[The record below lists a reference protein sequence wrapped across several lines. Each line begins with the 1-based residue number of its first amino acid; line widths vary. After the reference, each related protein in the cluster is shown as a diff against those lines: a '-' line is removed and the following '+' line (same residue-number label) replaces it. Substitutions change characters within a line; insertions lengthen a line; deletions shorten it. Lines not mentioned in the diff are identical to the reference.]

1 MLSYIMIRRA
11 ASTIG
16 SASVRAMKPSRIRA
30 TKAAI
35 TLTPSAINR
44 IKELVAES
52 PDSAGVKIGVKERGC
67 NGLSYTLKY
76 IDEIQRFD
84 EVVEQD
90 GVKVVIDS
98 RAQLSL
104 LGSEMD
110 YVRDKLASE
119 FVFNNPNIKGTCGCG
134 ESFHI

>member
-1 MLSYIMIRRA
+1 MKLSLIARA

-35 TLTPSAINR
+35 TLTPNAVKR
-44 IKELVAES
+44 IKQLVGETEGS
-52 PDSAGVKIGVKERGC
+52 TGVKIGVKERGC
-67 NGLSYTLKY
+67 NGLSYTLTH
-76 IDEIQRFD
+76 IDDVQRFD
-84 EVVEQD
+84 EVVLQD

-110 YVRDKLASE
+110 YVEDKLASE

>member
-1 MLSYIMIRRA
+1 MSSYILARF

-16 SASVRAMKPSRIRA
+16 SASVRAVKPSRIRA

-52 PDSAGVKIGVKERGC
+52 PGSAGVKIGVKERGC
-67 NGLSYTLKY
+67 NGLSYTLNY
-76 IDEIQRFD
+76 LDEIARFD

-90 GVKVVIDS
+90 GVKVVVDS

-110 YVRDKLASE
+110 YVQDKLASE